1 LLPDSTP
8 ETEKKMNHY
17 LASQLIAQRQADL
30 FADVTH
36 RASVKEARAARKA
49 SAVSAARPVRSR
61 LRLVLRFA
69 AAPMVR

>member
-30 FADVTH
+30 AADVTR
-36 RASVKEARAARKA
+36 RALVKEARAARKA
-49 SAVSAARPVRSR
+49 RAASAARPVRTR
-61 LRLVLRFA
+61 LLLIRRL
-69 AAPMVR
+69 APAGA